1 MFMTK
6 VSKGESRKIKTLMEG
21 GGGGGGGGD
30 FTRARFTQLSCSL
43 ISSRSELNPDLNGN
57 ETLLG

>member
-21 GGGGGGGGD
+21 GGGGG
-30 FTRARFTQLSCSL
+30 FARARFTQLSCFL
-43 ISSRSELNPDLNGN
+43 ISSHSELNPDLNGN
-57 ETLLG
+57 ETLLC